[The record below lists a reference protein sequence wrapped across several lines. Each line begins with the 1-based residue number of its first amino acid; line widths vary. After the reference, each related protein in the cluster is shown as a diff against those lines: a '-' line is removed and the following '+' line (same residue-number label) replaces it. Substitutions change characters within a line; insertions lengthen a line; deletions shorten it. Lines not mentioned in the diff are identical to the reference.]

1 MNNKKTNAEYY
12 LEDCGFSL
20 EETKHITINSELS
33 YTSFKYIRYFDN
45 DNKMY
50 PEMTITFDP
59 SQNSIELWNYQ
70 NAVFLDAALAAAI
83 HMRSEELNQEVGRL
97 IPKER
102 TVSYLTDSLTGIL
115 KSEYDYDEAREEALR
130 EKYEIT
136 D

>member
-1 MNNKKTNAEYY
+1 MPNFQCNCNTTVRLTLTKMEVYMNNKKTNAEYY

-33 YTSFKYIRYFDN
+33 YTSFKYIRYLDN
-45 DNKMY
+45 NKMY

-83 HMRSEELNQEVGRL
+83 HMRSEELRM
-97 IPKER
+97 
-102 TVSYLTDSLTGIL
+102 
-115 KSEYDYDEAREEALR
+115 
-130 EKYEIT
+130 
-136 D
+136 